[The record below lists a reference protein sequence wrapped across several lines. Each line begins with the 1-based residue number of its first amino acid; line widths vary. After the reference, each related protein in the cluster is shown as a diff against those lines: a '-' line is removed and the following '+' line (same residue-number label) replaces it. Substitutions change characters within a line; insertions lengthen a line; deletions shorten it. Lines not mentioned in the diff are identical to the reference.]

1 MNHLNIEIKARCS
14 DAKKI
19 RKILTKHNAD
29 FRGVDH
35 QIDTYFRVNS
45 GRLKLMEGNIENHFI
60 YYEREDKEG
69 PKQSNVTLMPTV
81 LYGESLKEILVK
93 SLGVLAVVDKRRE
106 IYFIGNVKFHL
117 DDVCYL
123 GKFVEIK
130 AINYDRRPLCR
141 DVLFNE
147 CSHYLK
153 LFNISQEDLVSRS
166 YSDMIMEMQSK

>member
-93 SLGVLAVVDKRRE
+93 SLGVLAVVDKR
-106 IYFIGNVKFHL
+106 
-117 DDVCYL
+117 
-123 GKFVEIK
+123 
-130 AINYDRRPLCR
+130 
-141 DVLFNE
+141 
-147 CSHYLK
+147 
-153 LFNISQEDLVSRS
+153 
-166 YSDMIMEMQSK
+166 